1 MENQQ
6 IQWSLNGLS
15 IGVIQNP
22 FVLVT
27 VVLLHLLKYSSKWQG
42 KSLNLFILFPLI
54 EFIVISSDYP
64 CDLPS
69 VLTLTLTN
77 VGSPRMH
84 IHELAL
90 RLMVVLCK
98 GHLSESQPNTSPQ
111 SNGISSSD
119 DIAYIISL
127 ASNYSKSQMMLS
139 EYLARR
145 RPDLTMAMFSG
156 KMSYSIHVNIMR
168 IFVLY

>member
-1 MENQQ
+1 
-6 IQWSLNGLS
+6 L
-15 IGVIQNP
+15 
-22 FVLVT
+22 
-27 VVLLHLLKYSSKWQG
+27 Y
-42 KSLNLFILFPLI
+42 LFIF
-54 EFIVISSDYP
+54 FFYSSDYP

-84 IHELAL
+84 VHELAL
-90 RLMVVLCK
+90 RLMVVLCR
-98 GHLSESQPNTSPQ
+98 GHLSESQPTSNQPL
-111 SNGISSSD
+111 NGISSSD

-156 KMSYSIHVNIMR
+156 KIIIN
-168 IFVLY
+168 